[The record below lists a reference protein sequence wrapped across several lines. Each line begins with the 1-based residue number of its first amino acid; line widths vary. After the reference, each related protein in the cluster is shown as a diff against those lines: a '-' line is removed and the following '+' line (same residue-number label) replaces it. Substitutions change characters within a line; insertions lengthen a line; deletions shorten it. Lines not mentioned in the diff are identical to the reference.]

1 MAGRTGMT
9 QVDAARK
16 KRLGV
21 STIIIFIFIPAILGL
36 SAFLV
41 ESGWYMLLSFIVLFL
56 VMAPFFMVFEH
67 RRPKAREVVLIATV
81 SALTVVIHL
90 IFHIILPI
98 QIGTALVIIA
108 GISLGPESGFL
119 VGALSRFVV
128 NFFTGQGMWTPWQMF
143 CWGLLGFLAG
153 LAFNLNKEDELK
165 SSSFKIVM
173 GPLLAV
179 VFAEILA
186 YVSYLIYPGE
196 DTGFLSWRIYAFGAA
211 GLLAGVLLQRK
222 RMPIDGL
229 TLSLFTFFTTFVI
242 YGGIMNFASMITGA
256 NAPGAEGISF
266 EALRALYITGA
277 PYDVLHAVT
286 ATISIFLIGEPM
298 IKKLERVKIKY
309 GIYKR

>member
-1 MAGRTGMT
+1 MT
-9 QVDAARK
+9 QVEAARK
-16 KRLGV
+16 KRLRV
-21 STIIIFIFIPAILGL
+21 STLIIFIFIPVILAL
-36 SAFLV
+36 SIFSFG
-41 ESGWYMLLSFIVLFL
+41 SGWYLLLSFIVLFL

-67 RRPKAREVVLIATV
+67 RKPKAREIVLIGTV

-98 QIGTALVIIA
+98 QIGTAMVIIA

-128 NFFTGQGMWTPWQMF
+128 NFFIGQGMWTPWQMF

-165 SSSFKIVM
+165 SSSFKMVM
-173 GPLLAV
+173 GPLLAII
-179 VFAEILA
+179 FAEILA
-186 YVSYLIYPGE
+186 YISFLIWPGE
-196 DTGFLSWRIYAFGAA
+196 DTGILSWRIYVFGAA
-211 GLLAGVLLQRK
+211 GLLAGVILQRK

-229 TLSLFTFFTTFVI
+229 TLSLFTFFTAFII
-242 YGGIMNFASMITGA
+242 YGGIMNFASMLTGA
-256 NAPGAEGISF
+256 NAPGSDGVSF
-266 EALRALYITGA
+266 EALRALYISGA
-277 PYDVLHAVT
+277 PYDLLHAAT
-286 ATISIFLIGEPM
+286 ATVCIFLIGEPM

>member
-1 MAGRTGMT
+1 MGGGTGMT
-9 QVDAARK
+9 QVEAARK
-16 KRLGV
+16 KRLRV
-21 STIIIFIFIPAILGL
+21 STLIIFIFIPVILAL
-36 SAFLV
+36 SIFSFG
-41 ESGWYMLLSFIVLFL
+41 SGWYLLLSFIVLFL

-67 RRPKAREVVLIATV
+67 RKPKAREIVLIGTV

-98 QIGTALVIIA
+98 QIGTAMVIIA

-128 NFFTGQGMWTPWQMF
+128 NFFIGQGMWTPWQMF

-165 SSSFKIVM
+165 SSSFKMVM
-173 GPLLAV
+173 GPLLAII
-179 VFAEILA
+179 FAEILA
-186 YVSYLIYPGE
+186 YISFLIWPGE
-196 DTGFLSWRIYAFGAA
+196 DTGILSWRIYVFGAA
-211 GLLAGVLLQRK
+211 GLLAGVILQRK

-229 TLSLFTFFTTFVI
+229 TLSLFTFFTAFII
-242 YGGIMNFASMITGA
+242 YGGIMNFASMLTGA
-256 NAPGAEGISF
+256 NAPGSDGVSF
-266 EALRALYITGA
+266 EALRALYISGA
-277 PYDVLHAVT
+277 PYDLLHAAT
-286 ATISIFLIGEPM
+286 ATVCIFLIGEPM